1 MATSNYKPYQRSGEP
16 FTLGYYV
23 FDLPNGQVLDMLDG
37 EPVVIPDGDLS
48 KLPMRYVERD
58 VRFFGE
64 NPPSPKGKTMRLP
77 IVPVSPAPSRDVID
91 NLESL
96 SDEEMLRVVFG
107 DVQSHAEAI

>member
-23 FDLPNGQVLDMLDG
+23 FTLPSGAEWDMLSD
-37 EPVVIPDGDLS
+37 EAVVLPDGDLS
-48 KLPMRYVERD
+48 KLPARYVERD
-58 VRFFGE
+58 VRFFGD

-77 IVPVSPAPSRDVID
+77 IVPVSPIRSTDVID

-96 SDEEMLRVVFG
+96 SDEEMERIVFG
-107 DVQSHAEAI
+107 NAERV